1 MRLVLR
7 DKPGEMNREE
17 SFQYYQSREPEELF
31 DVKPTRIALPERARL
46 FDSYICAGCG
56 ERTGANWVRMHNGK
70 PFAPT
75 AIRPMT
81 TSGYEISPDR
91 RDPGRGIS
99 NLRRKTM
106 TLETFF
112 HENPRVALA
121 FSGGVDSAYLLYA
134 ARACGAQVRA
144 YYVQTAFQ
152 PAFEREDALR
162 LVRELGAEM
171 TVLPLDILDREEVC
185 ANPPQRCYHCKRA
198 IFSAILQAAAADGF
212 DLVIDGTN
220 ASDDAGDRPGMRALR
235 ELSVRSPCGSA
246 G

>member
-1 MRLVLR
+1 
-7 DKPGEMNREE
+7 
-17 SFQYYQSREPEELF
+17 
-31 DVKPTRIALPERARL
+31 
-46 FDSYICAGCG
+46 
-56 ERTGANWVRMHNGK
+56 
-70 PFAPT
+70 
-75 AIRPMT
+75 
-81 TSGYEISPDR
+81 
-91 RDPGRGIS
+91 
-99 NLRRKTM
+99 M

>member
-1 MRLVLR
+1 
-7 DKPGEMNREE
+7 
-17 SFQYYQSREPEELF
+17 
-31 DVKPTRIALPERARL
+31 
-46 FDSYICAGCG
+46 
-56 ERTGANWVRMHNGK
+56 
-70 PFAPT
+70 
-75 AIRPMT
+75 
-81 TSGYEISPDR
+81 
-91 RDPGRGIS
+91 
-99 NLRRKTM
+99 M

-185 ANPPQRCYHCKRA
+185 ANPPQRCYHCKRNL
-198 IFSAILQAAAADGF
+198 FGTLAAWD
-212 DLVIDGTN
+212 
-220 ASDDAGDRPGMRALR
+220 
-235 ELSVRSPCGSA
+235 
-246 G
+246 